1 MSFGE
6 TARVAPVR
14 LAAGVVTS
22 LALLTAASASASG
35 LYKPRSYIARYC
47 SLTGDLCYGIFR
59 QERLDR
65 IVFQI
70 TTQERYFRSYRI
82 CVRAPTGVRKC
93 RNFPINLQTPIYG
106 SHVYWRR
113 YFGDH
118 GPGVYRVTWSQSGSR
133 LGPTLTFKRR

>member
-1 MSFGE
+1 M
-6 TARVAPVR
+6 R
-14 LAAGVVTS
+14 LAALL
-22 LALLTAASASASG
+22 LAGLGLLAATAPASAA
-35 LYKPRSYIARYC
+35 YKPKRYLARYC
-47 SLTGDLCYGIFR
+47 SPSGDLCYGIFR

-82 CVRAPTGVRKC
+82 CVTTPTGARRC
-93 RNFPINLQTPIYG
+93 RNFPLNRQTPIYG

-118 GPGVYRVTWSQSGSR
+118 GPGVYQVSWRTQSGTR
-133 LGPTLTFKRR
+133 LGPTLRFRRR